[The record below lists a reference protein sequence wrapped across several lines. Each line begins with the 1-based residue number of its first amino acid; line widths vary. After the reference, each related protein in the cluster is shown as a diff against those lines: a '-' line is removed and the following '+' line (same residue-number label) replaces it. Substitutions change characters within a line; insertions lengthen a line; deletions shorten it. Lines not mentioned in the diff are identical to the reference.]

1 MNPVVRIVAIFFVFV
16 LAAVASV
23 TLGGVTSARSSEQ
36 GSVLDGRVADLWG
49 APQVQAAPTFTLR
62 WTVPGTATEQVT
74 DAAGTVTTVVKQ
86 TQEAVTQ
93 PVDPVRTRIDVGLA
107 LDERRKGLLWYPL
120 YDVDFTGDWSYAHRG
135 EPRELVLAFA
145 FPDPQGVYD
154 DFRFVVDGVDR
165 APEAHPAEGGVQWT
179 IPVEDGQTVS
189 LQVAYRSRGLR
200 EWTYQPTPDVGQ
212 IADFALVMTTDFA
225 QVDYPR
231 LTMSPT
237 ERTRTDA
244 GWTLAW
250 RFERLVSGYGIGM
263 VMPERVQPGD
273 LAARLSFSAAL
284 PLGLFFLWT
293 YVLGLLRGVEI
304 HPINHLFI
312 AAAFFSF
319 NLLFSYTADHLP
331 VEAAFVLSSV
341 VSVGLVVS
349 YLRLVVGTT
358 FALREA
364 GLAQLLY
371 QVGFS
376 LAHFFDGYTG
386 LTITVLGIVTLFAL
400 MQLTARVNW
409 TSALA
414 RRAAA

>member
-1 MNPVVRIVAIFFVFV
+1 MNPIARIFAIFLVF
-16 LAAVASV
+16 LMAATATV
-23 TLGGVTSARSSEQ
+23 TLGGVTSARTSEQ

-49 APQVQAAPTFTLR
+49 APQMQAAPTFTLR

-74 DAAGTVTTVVKQ
+74 DAAGHVTTVVKQ
-86 TQEAVTQ
+86 TQEVVTQ
-93 PVDPVRTRIDVGLA
+93 AVDPVRTRIDVGLS
-107 LDERRKGLLWYPL
+107 LDERRKGLMWYPL
-120 YDVDFTGDWSYAHRG
+120 YDVRFGGDWTYVHRG
-135 EPRELVLAFA
+135 AARELVLAFA
-145 FPDPQGVYD
+145 FPDPQGMYD

-165 APEAHPAEGGVQWT
+165 APEARPADGGVQWT
-179 IPVEDGQTVS
+179 IPVQDGQTVS

-212 IADFALVMTTDFA
+212 IADFALAMTTDFA

-237 ERTRTDA
+237 ERTRTAA

-284 PLGLFFLWT
+284 PLGLFFLWI

-304 HPINHLFI
+304 HPVNHLFL
-312 AAAFFSF
+312 AAAFFAF

-331 VEAAFVLSSV
+331 VEAAFALSSV

-371 QVGFS
+371 QIGFS
-376 LAHFFDGYTG
+376 LAHFFDGFTG
-386 LTITVLGIVTLFAL
+386 LTITVLGILTLFAL
-400 MQLTARVNW
+400 MQLTGRVNW
-409 TSALA
+409 TTALA